1 MHGIAILHKY
11 YNKSIGYKSELL
23 GKINLLSPGGN
34 IDLFK
39 IFFDSPRSIKKLG
52 NYKKYIFIDENF
64 YLQTLVDYNG
74 KVLAFSITTRR
85 KDFNPRLEIRPPYT
99 ANGKII
105 IELGKTK
112 FNELDELSKI
122 NFRQP
127 KKIIFKSNSFFYGEE
142 HYLDRDYPDNYQSCI
157 FGSSQDGY
165 IEVKKEEYKNIN
177 NSKLIKFRKNEVI
190 NTYVVKSSSLR
201 LKSLL
206 DKEVFS
212 LFFIGP

>member
-1 MHGIAILHKY
+1 M
-11 YNKSIGYKSELL
+11 
-23 GKINLLSPGGN
+23 
-34 IDLFK
+34 
-39 IFFDSPRSIKKLG
+39 
-52 NYKKYIFIDENF
+52 
-64 YLQTLVDYNG
+64 
-74 KVLAFSITTRR
+74 
-85 KDFNPRLEIRPPYT
+85 
-99 ANGKII
+99 
-105 IELGKTK
+105 
-112 FNELDELSKI
+112 SKI

-157 FGSSQDGY
+157 FGFSQDGY
-165 IEVKKEEYKNIN
+165 IEVQKEEYKNIN
-177 NSKLIKFRKNEVI
+177 NSKLIKFRENEVI